1 MHLQEDALVL
11 RDLGVDAYRFSIPW
25 TRILPNGTLSG
36 GINQEGI
43 DHYNTLIDELI
54 KIGVKPFVTLLHF
67 DLPQALEDKY
77 GTYLNRS
84 IVEDFKNYA
93 EICFKAYGDRV
104 KHWITIN
111 EPFIVAKYG
120 YTAGNAPPGRCSDRR
135 ECAFGNS
142 ATEPYIAIHN
152 LLLAHA
158 TAARLYKDKYQVE
171 QGGVIGMSNVA
182 QYYEPYSYTL
192 ADRKAARRAME
203 FDLGWF
209 MEPLVRGQY
218 PPIMQKLVK
227 DRLSVFTEEDK
238 ELIKG
243 SFDFIGLNYY
253 TSRYSKNIPTY
264 PRGAPLSLFTDPRVN
279 ITAEKNGVLIG
290 PKAEGSGILYIYPRG
305 LYKILNFVKK
315 HYGEDIAIYI
325 SENGVSQKRN
335 GIIPINQ
342 VLSDEHRIEYV
353 QKHLQQISKAIE
365 RKHSHGVPQ
374 EKVHQNENKF
384 DNFPATGKTGEGG
397 YPKEADVESSSNLQ
411 GMPLDEKPVAEA
423 KTHKEAL
430 RRIHGHVE
438 EESLWKLSK
447 SLIGT
452 MALDCNTE
460 EVKRRLHNWG
470 LGDFVVKKM
479 GGRRRQSIGI
489 DEAINAVCLG
499 KSSHDYANSV
509 DKGASRSLGVP
520 ELVGGRFEALSGDNV
535 SAGSSIREKGAVS
548 SKIICVDCSLNVPG
562 PKGDISQ
569 TQLLQNREGSSSSQS
584 EVEKEDLAADFI
596 PEDFNLRRDRALR
609 RIRKKNS
616 EKTTLEIGET
626 SLSSSDMRFRREVL
640 IREARN
646 TIEFGKQIGFQVEGD
661 SEEAVL
667 DMVRED
673 FENYAEICFK
683 AYGDRVKHWITINEP
698 FIVAKYGYT
707 AGNAPPGRCSD
718 RRECAFG
725 NSATEPYI
733 AIHNLL
739 LAHATAAR
747 LYKDKYQAE
756 QGGVIGMSNVA
767 QYYEPYSN
775 KLADRKAARRAMEFD
790 LGWFMEPLV
799 RGQYPPIMQKLVKDR
814 LPVFTEEDKELIKGS
829 FDFIGLNY
837 YTSRYSKNIP
847 TYPRGAPLSLF
858 TDPRVNIT
866 GISQKRNDIIPI
878 NQVLSD
884 EHRIEYVQKH
894 LQQISKAIEEDFKN
908 YAEIC
913 FKAYGDRVKHWIT
926 INEPFI
932 VAKYG
937 YTAGN
942 APPGRCSDRRECAFG
957 NSATEPYIA
966 IHNLLLAHATAARL
980 YKDKYQVTIMPQNF
994 IGWNMN
1000 FGFLKWLNLGQ
1011 QAEQGGVIGM
1021 SNVAQYYEPY
1031 SYTLAD
1037 RKAARRAMEFDLGW
1051 SVKPHLFS
1059 IQQFILKNPK
1069 PMDTI
1074 CVIFSRFM
1082 EPLVRGQYPPIMQKL
1097 VKDRLPVFTE
1107 EDKELIKGS
1116 FDFIGLNYYT
1126 SRYSKNIPTYPRGA
1140 PLSLF
1145 TDPRVNITAEKN
1157 GVLIGP
1163 KAEGSGILYIYPR
1176 GLYKILNFV
1185 KKHYGEDIAIY
1196 ISENGVSQKRND
1208 IIPINQVLSDEHRI
1222 EYVQKHLQQI
1232 SKAIE

>member
-84 IVEDFKNYA
+84 IV
-93 EICFKAYGDRV
+93 
-104 KHWITIN
+104 
-111 EPFIVAKYG
+111 
-120 YTAGNAPPGRCSDRR
+120 
-135 ECAFGNS
+135 
-142 ATEPYIAIHN
+142 
-152 LLLAHA
+152 
-158 TAARLYKDKYQVE
+158 
-171 QGGVIGMSNVA
+171 
-182 QYYEPYSYTL
+182 
-192 ADRKAARRAME
+192 
-203 FDLGWF
+203 
-209 MEPLVRGQY
+209 
-218 PPIMQKLVK
+218 
-227 DRLSVFTEEDK
+227 
-238 ELIKG
+238 
-243 SFDFIGLNYY
+243 
-253 TSRYSKNIPTY
+253 
-264 PRGAPLSLFTDPRVN
+264 
-279 ITAEKNGVLIG
+279 
-290 PKAEGSGILYIYPRG
+290 
-305 LYKILNFVKK
+305 
-315 HYGEDIAIYI
+315 
-325 SENGVSQKRN
+325 
-335 GIIPINQ
+335 
-342 VLSDEHRIEYV
+342 
-353 QKHLQQISKAIE
+353 
-365 RKHSHGVPQ
+365 
-374 EKVHQNENKF
+374 
-384 DNFPATGKTGEGG
+384 
-397 YPKEADVESSSNLQ
+397 
-411 GMPLDEKPVAEA
+411 
-423 KTHKEAL
+423 
-430 RRIHGHVE
+430 
-438 EESLWKLSK
+438 
-447 SLIGT
+447 
-452 MALDCNTE
+452 
-460 EVKRRLHNWG
+460 
-470 LGDFVVKKM
+470 
-479 GGRRRQSIGI
+479 
-489 DEAINAVCLG
+489 
-499 KSSHDYANSV
+499 
-509 DKGASRSLGVP
+509 
-520 ELVGGRFEALSGDNV
+520 
-535 SAGSSIREKGAVS
+535 
-548 SKIICVDCSLNVPG
+548 
-562 PKGDISQ
+562 
-569 TQLLQNREGSSSSQS
+569 
-584 EVEKEDLAADFI
+584 
-596 PEDFNLRRDRALR
+596 
-609 RIRKKNS
+609 
-616 EKTTLEIGET
+616 
-626 SLSSSDMRFRREVL
+626 
-640 IREARN
+640 
-646 TIEFGKQIGFQVEGD
+646 
-661 SEEAVL
+661 
-667 DMVRED
+667 
-673 FENYAEICFK
+673 
-683 AYGDRVKHWITINEP
+683 
-698 FIVAKYGYT
+698 
-707 AGNAPPGRCSD
+707 
-718 RRECAFG
+718 
-725 NSATEPYI
+725 
-733 AIHNLL
+733 
-739 LAHATAAR
+739 
-747 LYKDKYQAE
+747 
-756 QGGVIGMSNVA
+756 
-767 QYYEPYSN
+767 
-775 KLADRKAARRAMEFD
+775 
-790 LGWFMEPLV
+790 
-799 RGQYPPIMQKLVKDR
+799 
-814 LPVFTEEDKELIKGS
+814 
-829 FDFIGLNY
+829 
-837 YTSRYSKNIP
+837 
-847 TYPRGAPLSLF
+847 
-858 TDPRVNIT
+858 
-866 GISQKRNDIIPI
+866 
-878 NQVLSD
+878 
-884 EHRIEYVQKH
+884 
-894 LQQISKAIEEDFKN
+894 EDFKN

-1208 IIPINQVLSDEHRI
+1208 IIPINQVVSDEHRI

-1232 SKAIE
+1232 SKAIV